1 MQQGTVKVK
10 TKANIRII
18 SFNRPEVL
26 NAINTQLVNDF
37 LAALKEA
44 ENDKQI
50 RIVVINGEGR
60 AFCAGDDLSEEK
72 KFDIDNG
79 FKYIDLIQD
88 ITRTIMH
95 MSKPVIAAVHGY
107 ALGAGCE
114 WAMNCDL
121 RIAADGTKFGFPE
134 TSVGGTITNAGTKIL
149 PLLVGLGRAKYLA
162 FTCEMIDAR
171 KAEEWGL
178 INQVV
183 NINELEDTVLKLA
196 TQIASNSAASLLFT
210 KRAINQGIS
219 QHLEQVLEQETRDA
233 MIVFSSS
240 EAAERAKKALDK
252 TKENHE

>member
-1 MQQGTVKVK
+1 MQQNTVKIK
-10 TKANIRII
+10 TEANIRII
-18 SFNRPEVL
+18 SLNRPAVL
-26 NAINTQLVNDF
+26 NAINTALVNDF

-72 KFDIDNG
+72 LLDIDNG
-79 FKYIDLIQD
+79 FRHIDLIQD
-88 ITRTIMH
+88 ITITIMR
-95 MSKPVIAAVHGY
+95 MSKPVIAAIHGY

-121 RIAADGTKFGFPE
+121 RIAAEGTKFGFPE

-149 PLLVGLGRAKYLA
+149 PLLVGLGRAKYLT

-183 NINELEDTVLKLA
+183 NIDELEATVIELA

-233 MIVFSSS
+233 MIVFSSN
-240 EAAERAKKALDK
+240 EAVERAKIALKK
-252 TKENHE
+252 TKEKHE